1 MSGVPTIWFVRHG
14 QTDWNAEGRLQGHR
28 DTDLNANGLAHAAE
42 AAARLRRIAGAE
54 LPTADYVASPLTRTR
69 RTMEILRTGI
79 GLPAGGYRADMRLR
93 EIGFGAWE
101 GRTWAEI
108 RRRDPAGAA
117 ARDRDRWGYQPR
129 GGGGGELRDGRGAGG
144 GSGGRATAPDR
155 DGRPW
160 RRRPGAAGRRRPSRH
175 LRRPAAWHP
184 PGQHSRHRTRRL
196 ALGLRDYFRGT
207 ALEGPCGPVE
217 RFP

>member
-108 RRRDPAGAA
+108 PQA
-117 ARDRDRWGYQPR
+117 PP
-129 GGGGGELRDGRGAGG
+129 
-144 GSGGRATAPDR
+144 RATATA
-155 DGRPW
+155 
-160 RRRPGAAGRRRPSRH
+160 GATSRAGRGRRATRWSR
-175 LRRPAAWHP
+175 RGWRKWWRSYAARP
-184 PGQHSRHRTRRL
+184 
-196 ALGLRDYFRGT
+196 
-207 ALEGPCGPVE
+207 
-217 RFP
+217 